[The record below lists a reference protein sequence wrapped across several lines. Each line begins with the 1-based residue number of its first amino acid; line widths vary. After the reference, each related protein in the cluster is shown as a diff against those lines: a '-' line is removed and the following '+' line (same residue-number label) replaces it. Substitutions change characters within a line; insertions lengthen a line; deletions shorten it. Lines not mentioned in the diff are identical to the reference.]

1 METFGTIPGSNIKSY
16 KEGVKVLGKLIGVSV
31 PEIYKAINSEE
42 WRHLSISG
50 SLSEEKRNELFRKAE
65 LKALEGE
72 LKRRKGIARSNR
84 PLIPNPKR
92 SMNIL
97 SVEYGR

>member
-1 METFGTIPGSNIKSY
+1 MLFKRVETQAMES
-16 KEGVKVLGKLIGVSV
+16 
-31 PEIYKAINSEE
+31 
-42 WRHLSISG
+42 
-50 SLSEEKRNELFRKAE
+50 
-65 LKALEGE
+65 E